1 MGGKCIRLLRF
12 QDRHR
17 LRVSVDAGVSA
28 GGKKVTV
35 DDDEVV
41 RFDGSDVGGN
51 CQEVSMKVV
60 GQ

>member
-1 MGGKCIRLLRF
+1 M
-12 QDRHR
+12 
-17 LRVSVDAGVSA
+17 SVDAGVSA
-28 GGKKVTV
+28 GGKVTV